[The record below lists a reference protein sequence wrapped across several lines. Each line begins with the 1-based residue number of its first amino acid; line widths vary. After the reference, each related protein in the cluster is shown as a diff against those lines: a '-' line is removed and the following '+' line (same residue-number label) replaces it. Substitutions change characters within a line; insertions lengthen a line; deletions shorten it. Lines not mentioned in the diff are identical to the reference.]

1 MITTALGPMSVL
13 LDSPD
18 DYLWASLVGLCVI
31 SIMFGWLVPRWV
43 YKQTIADKDEQ
54 IRELR
59 KAHEADRES
68 IAKLATSSSV
78 TAKVVE
84 QISEAT

>member
-1 MITTALGPMSVL
+1 MSVL
-13 LDSPD
+13 LNSPD

-43 YKQTIADKDEQ
+43 YKQTIADKDKQ
-54 IRELR
+54 IEDLR
-59 KAHEADRES
+59 AAHQADRES
-68 IAKLATSSSV
+68 IAKLAGAASV

-84 QISEAT
+84 QIGPDS